1 MHFTNYTA
9 DNVARALG
17 LGGFANDMQ
26 LAQTGQAIRILL
38 LPSFHAEL
46 CLTLV
51 KTADAHALSI
61 VTARE
66 QIWQQVWPSPRE
78 TPIYAADNPVSQ
90 EAFEGLVAS
99 LRQVA
104 LAQSQERVILDGMS
118 AYAVLRADRE
128 LEIQINENVSQRSA
142 YGAFVAATL
151 HLAWHSVADPQVRN
165 AVRDAASYVG
175 LTLPEEPVPQQKPTI
190 RTVVLGP
197 DDVALQIL
205 DGLKKQHKS

>member
-1 MHFTNYTA
+1 MHFTNYTS

-26 LAQTGQAIRILL
+26 LAQAGQAIRLLL
-38 LPSFHAEL
+38 LPAFHVEL

-51 KTADAHALSI
+51 KAADAHTLSI

-66 QIWQQVWPSPRE
+66 QIWQQVWPSPRA
-78 TPIYAADNPVSQ
+78 TPIHAAGNPVSRQ
-90 EAFEGLVAS
+90 AFEDLAVS
-99 LRQVA
+99 LRQAA

-118 AYAVLRADRE
+118 AHAVLRTDRN
-128 LEIQINENVSQRSA
+128 LEIQLNENVARNSA
-142 YGAFVAATL
+142 YGAFVAAAL

-175 LTLPEEPVPQQKPTI
+175 LTLPEEPVPQPKPTI

-197 DDVALQIL
+197 DDVASQIL
-205 DGLKKQHKS
+205 ESLKKRHES